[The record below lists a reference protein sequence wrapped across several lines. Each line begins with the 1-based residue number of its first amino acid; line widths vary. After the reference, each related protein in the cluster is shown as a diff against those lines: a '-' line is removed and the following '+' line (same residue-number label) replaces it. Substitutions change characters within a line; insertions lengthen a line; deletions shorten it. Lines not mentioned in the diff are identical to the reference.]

1 MIFIIHNF
9 QVKFRLISS
18 IVMKAWYFWFEC
30 INFTCLRIRLI
41 FHASFIQII
50 AQKKKSQSS
59 EVKRTLW
66 IRKRNTLCYNPTDF
80 SEVKMKISSNPTD
93 ITSFIRIQFS
103 YLIPIMNRGR
113 HLIGWWWLRGCPWRC
128 IPRECTPRA
137 RSRKGT
143 PPNGSLGRTLR
154 SPYQREG
161 LWRKETRGG
170 R

>member
-18 IVMKAWYFWFEC
+18 IVMKAWYFWFCIRAWYFWFLLLC
-30 INFTCLRIRLI
+30 INFTCLRIRFI

-50 AQKKKSQSS
+50 EQKKKISQSS
-59 EVKRTLW
+59 EVERTLW
-66 IRKRNTLCYNPTDF
+66 IRKRNTLCYNPTD
-80 SEVKMKISSNPTD
+80 

-103 YLIPIMNRGR
+103 YLRAIMNRGR

-128 IPRECTPRA
+128 TRQECTPRA
-137 RSRKGT
+137 RSTKGT